1 MTSLRPASPRL
12 SRVALGALNM
22 IQENRPMK
30 SPTLEACQVA
40 KTACGGALLV
50 FRMGDFYESFYDDAR
65 TLARLCGLLVT
76 IRHDSDVPMCGFP
89 VHQLDR
95 HVKAMVAAG
104 ERVAVCDPTG
114 EKPALIATAAVE
126 SAAQRTLFAID

>member
-1 MTSLRPASPRL
+1 MET
-12 SRVALGALNM
+12 
-22 IQENRPMK
+22 
-30 SPTLEACQVA
+30 PTLEAYESA
-40 KTACGGALLV
+40 KADCGDCLML
-50 FRMGDFYESFYDDAR
+50 FRFGDFYEAFHDDAR